1 MGAVVLGKGDVGLA
15 NVDNTSDTNKPVS
28 AAQQAAIDAAL
39 NTALTATSNAA
50 NTAVQKDTNTGAAQ
64 LPVGTVVQRP
74 ANGKGKLRF
83 NADTGRFEGN
93 NGTAWGSLGG
103 ATGGGND
110 DAFYENA
117 ATITTSYTITIG
129 KNAMSAGPI
138 TIADGAT
145 VTIPDGS
152 VWTIV

>member
-1 MGAVVLGKGDVGLA
+1 M
-15 NVDNTSDTNKPVS
+15 
-28 AAQQAAIDAAL
+28 
-39 NTALTATSNAA
+39 
-50 NTAVQKDTNTGAAQ
+50 TGAAQ
-64 LPVGTVVQRP
+64 LPAGTTAQRP
-74 ANGKGKLRF
+74 ANGVGKLRF
-83 NADTGRFEGN
+83 NNNTLRFEGN

-110 DAFYENA
+110 DAFYENTN
-117 ATITTSYTITIG
+117 TITSDYTITVG